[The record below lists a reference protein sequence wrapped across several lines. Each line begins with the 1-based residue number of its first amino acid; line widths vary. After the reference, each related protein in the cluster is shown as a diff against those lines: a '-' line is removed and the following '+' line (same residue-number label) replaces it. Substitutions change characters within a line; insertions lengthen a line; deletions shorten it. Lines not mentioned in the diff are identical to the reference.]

1 LKTPRTI
8 KTWIRCCVA
17 LAAALILMVTR
28 RSLNN
33 MGQAGFF
40 VAIVACMLPP
50 TLALSLFILAAIT
63 LLLGMCVGWAW
74 GAAAMAAGLSVR
86 NQALLAQQQQRVQAS
101 IVNNGIPATVQ
112 YQIFIF
118 KGYFLDPGVS
128 AVWGAFFFIGTFALG
143 TLRAYVPKLA
153 LLSIFG
159 SIVLD
164 V

>member
-17 LAAALILMVTR
+17 LAAALILM
-28 RSLNN
+28 
-33 MGQAGFF
+33 
-40 VAIVACMLPP
+40 
-50 TLALSLFILAAIT
+50 TLIRA
-63 LLLGMCVGWAW
+63 GMCVGWAW

-86 NQALLAQQQQRVQAS
+86 NQALLAQQQQRVHAS